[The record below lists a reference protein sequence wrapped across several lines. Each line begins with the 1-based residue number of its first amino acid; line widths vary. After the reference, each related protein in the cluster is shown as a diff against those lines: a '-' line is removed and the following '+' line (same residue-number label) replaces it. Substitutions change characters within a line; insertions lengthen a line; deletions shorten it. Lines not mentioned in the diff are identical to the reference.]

1 MAHSSVAQE
10 IAGLLF
16 AAGAADAGN
25 QWRVELICNRM
36 IGRSL
41 LIVMAAGAAFAA
53 SDPSVDGPFAS
64 TSQTVNI
71 PDTQNATLTTDVYFP
86 GTTATGVDP
95 AAGPYPAI
103 VLGHGFLQSR
113 NQHVNQGLQLATRG
127 YIVLIP
133 SFNGGSDHVRNGQD
147 LSKCVDWI
155 LARNADPAS
164 IFFGQVHTQAVGA
177 TGHSAGGLSAIL
189 AAANDPRIRVLSLM
203 DPVDNGGQGV
213 AALATVNVPVA
224 MTWSEPSA
232 CNASGSAEVLYAAAR
247 GVRRG
252 LKIVGA
258 NHTDPQ
264 DPAGFLSILTC
275 GNANSTRQTLYRRY
289 MAGWFEYHLRG
300 DASYAPWILNYPGGQ
315 LAADLA
321 AYRITYQAVVPLGL
335 NLGLTNGV
343 LALEVSG
350 PTGQRFALEHSLNWN
365 PWVSVATNT
374 TPVAPVVL
382 PVSPSMDLELW
393 RTQSLP

>member
-1 MAHSSVAQE
+1 MHFFNHYSAPTVA
-10 IAGLLF
+10 LLF
-16 AAGAADAGN
+16 CG
-25 QWRVELICNRM
+25 RM

-41 LIVMAAGAAFAA
+41 LILMAAGAAFAA

-64 TSQTVNI
+64 ARQTVDI
-71 PDTQNATLTTDVYFP
+71 PGTQNATLVTDIYFA

-95 AAGPYPAI
+95 AAVPCPVI
-103 VLGHGFLQSR
+103 VLGHGFAQSR

-133 SFNGGSDHVRNGQD
+133 SFNGGSDHARNGQD
-147 LSKCVDWI
+147 LSKCMDWI
-155 LARNADPAS
+155 LARNEDPAS
-164 IFFGQVHTQAVGA
+164 IFLGQVRTQAVGA
-177 TGHSAGGLSAIL
+177 SGHSAGGLSAIL

-213 AALATVNVPVA
+213 AALAAVNVPVA
-224 MTWSEPSA
+224 ITWSEPSS
-232 CNASGSAEVLYAAAR
+232 CNASGSAEVLYAAAW

-264 DPAGFLSILTC
+264 DPAGFLSILAC
-275 GNANSTRQTLYRRY
+275 GGATSARQALYRRY

-300 DASYAPWILNYPGGQ
+300 DGSYAPWILNYPGGQ

-321 AYRITYQAVVPLGL
+321 ANRITYRAVVPLGL
-335 NLGLTNGV
+335 ALGLTNRV
-343 LALEVSG
+343 LALEVHGPSG
-350 PTGQRFALEHSLNWN
+350 HRFALERSTDGA
-365 PWVSVATNT
+365 PWTPAATNT

-382 PVSPSMDLELW
+382 PVSPSVNLELW

>member
-1 MAHSSVAQE
+1 
-10 IAGLLF
+10 
-16 AAGAADAGN
+16 
-25 QWRVELICNRM
+25 M

-41 LIVMAAGAAFAA
+41 LILLAAGAAFAA
-53 SDPSVDGPFAS
+53 SDPSVDGPFAAAR
-64 TSQTVNI
+64 QTFDI
-71 PDTQNATLTTDVYFP
+71 PGTQNATMVTDVYFP
-86 GTTATGVDP
+86 GSTAAGVDP
-95 AAGPYPAI
+95 AAGPCPVI
-103 VLGHGFLQSR
+103 VLGHGFAQSR

-133 SFNGGSDHVRNGQD
+133 SFNGSSDHARNGQD

-155 LARNADPAS
+155 LARHGDAAS
-164 IFFGQVHTQAVGA
+164 ILFGQVRTQAVGA

-189 AAANDPRIRVLSLM
+189 AAANDPRFRALSLM

-213 AALATVNVPVA
+213 DALAAVNVPVA
-224 MTWSEPSA
+224 ITWSEPSS

-252 LKIVGA
+252 MRIVGA

-264 DPAGFLSILTC
+264 DPAGILSVFTC
-275 GNANSTRQTLYRRY
+275 GGANSTRQKLYRRY

-300 DASYAPWILNYPGGQ
+300 DASYAPWVLNYPGSQ

-321 AYRITYQAVVPLGL
+321 ANRITYQAVVPLEL
-335 NLGLTNGV
+335 NLGLTHGV

-350 PTGQRFALEHSLNWN
+350 PSGQRFALEHSLNWDS
-365 PWVSVATNT
+365 WVPIATNT
-374 TPVAPVVL
+374 TPISPVVL
-382 PVSPSMDLELW
+382 PVSPSADLELW

>member
-1 MAHSSVAQE
+1 MGRETYPVA
-10 IAGLLF
+10 GRKGR
-16 AAGAADAGN
+16 GA
-25 QWRVELICNRM
+25 LICGRM

-41 LIVMAAGAAFAA
+41 LILMAASAACAA

-64 TSQTVNI
+64 ARQTVDI
-71 PDTQNATLTTDVYFP
+71 PGTQNATLVTDVYFP
-86 GTTATGVDP
+86 STTASGVEPTASP
-95 AAGPYPAI
+95 APVI
-103 VLGHGFLQSR
+103 VLGHGFAQSR

-133 SFNGGSDHVRNGQD
+133 SFNGGSDHARNGQD
-147 LSKCVDWI
+147 LSKCVDWM
-155 LARNADPAS
+155 LAQNGDPAS
-164 IFFGQVHTQAVGA
+164 IFFGQVRTQAVGA

-189 AAANDPRIRVLSLM
+189 AAANDPRIRVLSLL

-213 AALATVNVPVA
+213 AALASVNVPVA
-224 MTWSEPSA
+224 LTWSEPSA
-232 CNASGSAEVLYAAAR
+232 CNASGSAEVLYAATR

-275 GNANSTRQTLYRRY
+275 GGANATRQALYRRY

-300 DASYAPWILNYPGGQ
+300 DTSYAPWILNYPGGQ

-321 AYRITYQAVVPLGL
+321 ANRITYQAVVPLEL
-335 NLGLTNGV
+335 KLGLTHGG

-350 PTGQRFALEHSLNWN
+350 PSGQRFAWERSLDWG
-365 PWVSVATNT
+365 PWVSTATNT
-374 TPVAPVVL
+374 IPVAPVVL
-382 PVSPSMDLELW
+382 PLSPAADLELW

>member
-1 MAHSSVAQE
+1 
-10 IAGLLF
+10 
-16 AAGAADAGN
+16 
-25 QWRVELICNRM
+25 M

-41 LIVMAAGAAFAA
+41 LILMAAGAAFAA

-64 TSQTVNI
+64 ARQTVDI
-71 PDTQNATLTTDVYFP
+71 PGTQNATLVTDIYFA

-95 AAGPYPAI
+95 AAVPCPVI
-103 VLGHGFLQSR
+103 VLGHGFAQSR
-113 NQHVNQGLQLATRG
+113 NQHVNQGMQLATRG

-155 LARNADPAS
+155 LARNEDPAS
-164 IFFGQVHTQAVGA
+164 VFFGRVRTQTVGA
-177 TGHSAGGLSAIL
+177 SGHSAGGLSAIL

-213 AALATVNVPVA
+213 AALAAVNVPVA
-224 MTWSEPSA
+224 ITWSEPSA

-275 GNANSTRQTLYRRY
+275 GGANSTRQALYRRY

-300 DASYAPWILNYPGGQ
+300 DASYAPWILNFPGGQ

-321 AYRITYQAVVPLGL
+321 ANRITYQAVVPLGL
-335 NLGLTNGV
+335 ALGLTNGV

-350 PTGQRFALEHSLNWN
+350 PSGQRFALERSTDRG
-365 PWVSVATNT
+365 PWAPTATNT

-382 PVSPSMDLELW
+382 PVSPSVDLELW